1 MNKVYFGIAVILL
14 LVALFFL
21 REGAAERD
29 ERETLGRYK
38 HLHSLSMEVYLSAQK
53 AGYSP
58 TTIEGTKSQTK
69 STEALVDKQKQRVEE
84 LTSKRRFKMCVF
96 LACSSVFFI
105 AGVIQSSRKR
115 T

>member
-1 MNKVYFGIAVILL
+1 MNKVYFGIAAILL
-14 LVALFFL
+14 FIALILL
-21 REGAAERD
+21 REGATERD
-29 ERETLGRYK
+29 ERETLARYK

-53 AGYSP
+53 AGYSL
-58 TTIEGTKSQTK
+58 TTIEGAKNQTK
-69 STEALVDKQKQRVEE
+69 STETLVDKQKQRVEE

-105 AGVIQSSRKR
+105 AGVIQSSKKR